1 MPEFGKHLRCL
12 VASILYLAAYVALD
26 FVSYVKPYG
35 NLGVTAWN
43 PQMGMSLAVV
53 LIGGLKYAPIVLFAQ
68 AFSDWVLRSAPL
80 GLPLEVATSMVTGTV
95 AIGAAHLLGTRFV
108 IDRRFHSVR
117 DAVRLIGVSSGCAL
131 IGSLLYT
138 GILAAGGALG
148 RGEFFTVSWRL
159 VVGNLIGILA
169 ITPAALLF
177 TFARSWPTIT
187 RDGFLQGLTILAAMV
202 VVFGYREATAF
213 QLFYLLFLP
222 LLWVALRYGVSG
234 IALTLPFIQ
243 IGLVIGAQI
252 RFGNEPGLTALQV
265 LMIALAITGLIVGS
279 ISIERQIAAISIQ
292 DQQNALNKVL
302 RLRTAGEIASGI
314 AHEINQPLAAIRS
327 YAAVAEDAVERGDVA
342 LARDTIAKM
351 SAQCGRAAGII
362 KSVREMLVQGT
373 IDESPTDLKLLLTE
387 LDDIVR
393 SDLALAGNYL
403 SIRVPDDF
411 PFVEVDKIQLVQALI
426 NLITNAA
433 DAMQTVGRPGEISL
447 VVKHLANGFFSIS
460 VMDRGCGF
468 PPGYNLKDPPPFVT
482 TKAEGT
488 GLGLSIARTIAEA
501 HEGRLDL
508 ASSPEGAIVSL
519 QLPFRETA
527 HERKSLGHR

>member
-1 MPEFGKHLRCL
+1 
-12 VASILYLAAYVALD
+12 
-26 FVSYVKPYG
+26 
-35 NLGVTAWN
+35 
-43 PQMGMSLAVV
+43 
-53 LIGGLKYAPIVLFAQ
+53 
-68 AFSDWVLRSAPL
+68 
-80 GLPLEVATSMVTGTV
+80 
-95 AIGAAHLLGTRFV
+95 
-108 IDRRFHSVR
+108 
-117 DAVRLIGVSSGCAL
+117 
-131 IGSLLYT
+131 
-138 GILAAGGALG
+138 
-148 RGEFFTVSWRL
+148 
-159 VVGNLIGILA
+159 
-169 ITPAALLF
+169 
-177 TFARSWPTIT
+177 
-187 RDGFLQGLTILAAMV
+187 
-202 VVFGYREATAF
+202 
-213 QLFYLLFLP
+213 
-222 LLWVALRYGVSG
+222 
-234 IALTLPFIQ
+234 
-243 IGLVIGAQI
+243 
-252 RFGNEPGLTALQV
+252 
-265 LMIALAITGLIVGS
+265 
-279 ISIERQIAAISIQ
+279 
-292 DQQNALNKVL
+292 
-302 RLRTAGEIASGI
+302 
-314 AHEINQPLAAIRS
+314 
-327 YAAVAEDAVERGDVA
+327 
-342 LARDTIAKM
+342 M